1 MAFCRVR
8 CRSDPCHREFPC
20 PLPSLLRRV
29 SAWPS
34 LAILRRSC
42 ACLPTIERDPNHE
55 LIVAEDEEGATIAVL
70 QLIFTPHLT
79 HQGGWRATVEGVRV
93 DARHRG
99 AGLGRQLFARAI
111 ERARARGCHQLQL
124 STDKQRPKA
133 KRFYEQLGFVATHE
147 GMKLK
152 LDLATQVVG

>member
-1 MAFCRVR
+1 MRNKPALYQPKSCNPPKCRIWPASRPHCARGTGSPTPNLPIFKPAWVFCMPRWSR
-8 CRSDPCHREFPC
+8 PP
-20 PLPSLLRRV
+20 P
-29 SAWPS
+29 A
-34 LAILRRSC
+34 
-42 ACLPTIERDPNHE
+42 
-55 LIVAEDEEGATIAVL
+55 IAVL
-70 QLIFTPHLT
+70 RLIFTPHLT